1 MVFGFDFVADA
12 LVFEVVN
19 VFDSAAIVFEFH
31 AAVICRYFYAVV
43 EPLKMGSFGHL
54 VQVVGLV
61 LAALRLLR
69 FHTSKAQG

>member
-19 VFDSAAIVFEFH
+19 VFDSAAIVFKFH
-31 AAVICRYFYAVV
+31 AAVICRYFDAIVQ
-43 EPLKMGSFGHL
+43 PLKMGSFGHR

-61 LAALRLLR
+61 LDRLLLSR
-69 FHTSKAQG
+69 TSKALSS